1 MPVLGN
7 MNKIM
12 KKKVLISLLVI
23 FLILV
28 LTGCG
33 MIPEDDPDWNDEKAI
48 EELINYYWYS
58 ISVGSYDFAKTRCI
72 PDGDAYNV
80 VKEYEDLNYSN
91 LEFIVNYNWIK
102 IIEDEAIVSID
113 LIIIKSNESEVICDY
128 IMYLTKSSSISVNW
142 ILK

>member
-113 LIIIKSNESEVICDY
+113 LIIIKSNESEVVCDY
-128 IMYLTKSSSISVNW
+128 IMYLTKNSPITVNW

>member
-1 MPVLGN
+1 
-7 MNKIM
+7 M
-12 KKKVLISLLVI
+12 KKKVLLLLLI
-23 FLILV
+23 ILLILV

-33 MIPEDDPDWNDEKAI
+33 MIPEDDPDWNDEKEI
-48 EELINYYWYS
+48 EELINYYWDM
-58 ISVGSYDFAKTRCI
+58 ISVGDYELAKIYCI

-80 VKEYEDLNYSN
+80 VEEYEDLNYSN

-128 IMYLTKSSSISVNW
+128 IMYLTKNSPITVNW

>member
-1 MPVLGN
+1 
-7 MNKIM
+7 M
-12 KKKVLISLLVI
+12 KKKVLLLLLI
-23 FLILV
+23 ILLILV

-33 MIPEDDPDWNDEKAI
+33 MIPEDDPDWNDEKEI
-48 EELINYYWYS
+48 EELINYYWDM
-58 ISVGSYDFAKTRCI
+58 ISVGDYELAKIYCI

-80 VKEYEDLNYSN
+80 VEEYEDLNYSN

-102 IIEDEAIVSID
+102 IIGDEAIVSID

-128 IMYLTKSSSISVNW
+128 IMYLTKNSPITVNW

>member
-1 MPVLGN
+1 
-7 MNKIM
+7 M
-12 KKKVLISLLVI
+12 KKKILISFFVILLV
-23 FLILV
+23 LV
-28 LTGCG
+28 FTGCG
-33 MIPEDDPDWNDEKAI
+33 MIPEGDPDWNDEKAI
-48 EELINYYWYS
+48 EELIDYYWYS
-58 ISVGSYDFAKTRCI
+58 ISVGSYDLAKTCCI

-80 VKEYEDLNYSN
+80 VEEYEDLNNSN

-113 LIIIKSNESEVICDY
+113 LIIIKSNEIEVACDY

>member
-1 MPVLGN
+1 
-7 MNKIM
+7 M
-12 KKKVLISLLVI
+12 KKKTLFLVLVL
-23 FLILV
+23 FLILA
-28 LTGCG
+28 LIGCR
-33 MIPEDDPDWNDEKAI
+33 MIPDGDPDWNDEKDI

-58 ISVGSYDFAKTRCI
+58 ISVGSYDLAKIYCI

-80 VKEYEDLNYSN
+80 VEEYEDLNYSN

-113 LIIIKSNESEVICDY
+113 LIIIKSNESEVVCDY
-128 IMYLTKSSSISVNW
+128 IMYLTKSSSITVNW

>member
-1 MPVLGN
+1 VKR
-7 MNKIM
+7 KI
-12 KKKVLISLLVI
+12 LISFFVI
-23 FLILV
+23 LLILA

-33 MIPEDDPDWNDEKAI
+33 MIPEGDPDWNDEKAI
-48 EELINYYWYS
+48 EELIDYYWYS
-58 ISVGSYDFAKTRCI
+58 ISVGSYDFAKIRCI

-80 VKEYEDLNYSN
+80 VEEYEDLNNSN

-113 LIIIKSNESEVICDY
+113 LIIIKSNESEVVCDY
-128 IMYLTKSSSISVNW
+128 IMYLTKSSSITVNW

>member
-1 MPVLGN
+1 
-7 MNKIM
+7 M
-12 KKKVLISLLVI
+12 KRKVLLLVLVI
-23 FLILV
+23 ILILA

-33 MIPEDDPDWNDEKAI
+33 MVPEGDPDWNDEKAI
-48 EELINYYWYS
+48 KELINYYWDS
-58 ISVGSYDFAKTRCI
+58 ISVSCYDLAKIYCI

-80 VKEYEDLNYSN
+80 VEEYEDLNNSN

-113 LIIIKSNESEVICDY
+113 LIIIKSNESEVTCDY
-128 IMYLTKSSSISVNW
+128 IMYLTKNSSITVNW

>member
-1 MPVLGN
+1 MKR
-7 MNKIM
+7 KI
-12 KKKVLISLLVI
+12 LLLVLVI
-23 FLILV
+23 LLV
-28 LTGCG
+28 LVFTSCR

-48 EELINYYWYS
+48 EELINYYWDM
-58 ISVGSYDFAKTRCI
+58 ISVGDYELAKIYCI

-80 VKEYEDLNYSN
+80 VEEYEDLNYSN

-113 LIIIKSNESEVICDY
+113 LIIIKSNESEVVCDY
-128 IMYLTKSSSISVNW
+128 IMYLTKSSSITVNW

>member
-1 MPVLGN
+1 MKR
-7 MNKIM
+7 KILL
-12 KKKVLISLLVI
+12 LIFVILLV
-23 FLILV
+23 LT

-33 MIPEDDPDWNDEKAI
+33 RIPEGDPDWNDEKEI
-48 EELINYYWYS
+48 EELINYYWDI
-58 ISVGSYDFAKTRCI
+58 ISVGDYELAKIYCI

-80 VKEYEDLNYSN
+80 VEEYEDLNYSN

-113 LIIIKSNESEVICDY
+113 LIIIKSNESEVTCDY
-128 IMYLTKSSSISVNW
+128 IMYLTKNSPITVNW

>member
-1 MPVLGN
+1 MKRRVL
-7 MNKIM
+7 
-12 KKKVLISLLVI
+12 LLTFVI
-23 FLILV
+23 FLILA
-28 LTGCG
+28 LTGCR
-33 MIPEDDPDWNDEKAI
+33 MIPEGDPDWNDEKAI

-80 VKEYEDLNYSN
+80 VEEYEDLNNSN

-113 LIIIKSNESEVICDY
+113 LIIIKSNESEVVCDY

-142 ILK
+142 MLK

>member
-1 MPVLGN
+1 MRR
-7 MNKIM
+7 
-12 KKKVLISLLVI
+12 KVL

-28 LTGCG
+28 LFLISILAGCAPHFLDG
-33 MIPEDDPDWNDEKAI
+33 DPDWNDEKAI
-48 EELINYYWYS
+48 KELIDYYWYS
-58 ISVGSYDFAKTRCI
+58 ISVGCYDLAKIYCI

-80 VKEYEDLNYSN
+80 IEEYEDLNYSN

-113 LIIIKSNESEVICDY
+113 LIVIKSNESEVVCDY
-128 IMYLTKSSSISVNW
+128 IMYLTKSSSITVNW

>member
-1 MPVLGN
+1 MKR
-7 MNKIM
+7 KI
-12 KKKVLISLLVI
+12 LISFFIILLV
-23 FLILV
+23 LV
-28 LTGCG
+28 FTSCR

-48 EELINYYWYS
+48 EELINYYWDM
-58 ISVGSYDFAKTRCI
+58 ISVGDYELAKIYCI

-80 VKEYEDLNYSN
+80 VEEYEDLNYSN

-113 LIIIKSNESEVICDY
+113 LIIIKSNESEVVCDY
-128 IMYLTKSSSISVNW
+128 IMYLTKSSSITVNW

>member
-1 MPVLGN
+1 MKR
-7 MNKIM
+7 KI
-12 KKKVLISLLVI
+12 LISFFIIL
-23 FLILV
+23 LILA

-33 MIPEDDPDWNDEKAI
+33 MIPEGDPDWNDEKEI
-48 EELINYYWYS
+48 EELINYYWDM
-58 ISVGSYDFAKTRCI
+58 ISVGDYELAKIYCI

-80 VKEYEDLNYSN
+80 VEEYEDLNYSN

-113 LIIIKSNESEVICDY
+113 LIIIKSNESEVVCDY
-128 IMYLTKSSSISVNW
+128 IMYLTKSSSITVNW